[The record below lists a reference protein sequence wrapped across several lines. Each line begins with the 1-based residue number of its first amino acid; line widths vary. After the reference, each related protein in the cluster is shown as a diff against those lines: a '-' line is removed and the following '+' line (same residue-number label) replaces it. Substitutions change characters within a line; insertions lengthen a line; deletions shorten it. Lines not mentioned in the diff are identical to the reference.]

1 MFSIVSCLALLFAIQ
16 VVLNHH
22 FCISFFVIF
31 FQHVTNIGKLFT
43 GDCCLT
49 GQHNV
54 CNFRKKCTSRS
65 EVCRYFSYRK
75 LCRISE
81 QVMFVHHPAKQRLE
95 AFSIVHLLVG
105 NSVYRDKSI
114 FRLIILFFLLSL
126 YDLANVVPTLAKFYH
141 QASEA
146 YEQACTRHISVIIY
160 YVSILFSIYV
170 FLSTVLEFIAYKMLT
185 HYAFLPWKAI

>member
-1 MFSIVSCLALLFAIQ
+1 
-16 VVLNHH
+16 
-22 FCISFFVIF
+22 
-31 FQHVTNIGKLFT
+31 
-43 GDCCLT
+43 
-49 GQHNV
+49 
-54 CNFRKKCTSRS
+54 
-65 EVCRYFSYRK
+65 
-75 LCRISE
+75 
-81 QVMFVHHPAKQRLE
+81 
-95 AFSIVHLLVG
+95 
-105 NSVYRDKSI
+105 
-114 FRLIILFFLLSL
+114 L